1 MGNRL
6 VWIANGFMVSFAYM
20 LFSKPAV
27 LDTATLLST
36 QRLATRLSFF
46 SLGFAISAWAPLI
59 PYAQQRLNLNH
70 ANFGLLLLC
79 MGIGS
84 MIAMPATGGFS

>member
-1 MGNRL
+1 MFFVELDIISPTKPLPRNLMRQGFSMNRL

-36 QRLATRLSFF
+36 QRLATRLSF
-46 SLGFAISAWAPLI
+46 LAWALR
-59 PYAQQRLNLNH
+59 YLHGHHLFRMLSNV
-70 ANFGLLLLC
+70 
-79 MGIGS
+79 
-84 MIAMPATGGFS
+84 